1 MRGRLKHSGG
11 VVAEAG
17 RALMARRRGE
27 GALGGGC
34 ADEGWARG
42 KKLTSGPWL
51 PARGSGARGRGEA
64 LTGGARVS
72 AGGSRARVGPPGPGR
87 EEGKCGRARV
97 GPEFGPAEGG
107 GSFSFSFSNSNSF
120 LLLFLFLFLFY
131 SFSLETKNIF

>member
-1 MRGRLKHSGG
+1 VGPGCQREEAAREGG
-11 VVAEAG
+11 
-17 RALMARRRGE
+17 
-27 GALGGGC
+27 
-34 ADEGWARG
+34 
-42 KKLTSGPWL
+42 
-51 PARGSGARGRGEA
+51 GEA

-72 AGGSRARVGPPGPGR
+72 AGGSHARVGPPGTGR

-107 GSFSFSFSNSNSF
+107 GSFPFSFSFSFSNYKSF